1 MSLQLGLQG
10 GRLETPLYTSICC
23 NYLIVETL
31 PVERRQNL
39 GSRAHGV
46 ARCRTLIRVGSPV
59 RAVFRSSPRSPF
71 RLRRARFSL
80 DSRESRSQITTESFK
95 PAFGHSHR
103 HQLQTHTVTRGP
115 SVKRMRRGRSRVQVV
130 NRSLRGSGS
139 HSKRRAHSTS
149 LSSREANPAREVQ
162 PALNTLL
169 PPSHRLPSLLI
180 IVIIVIIDDGGAA
193 RAAPPSD
200 LTRSSRARLGVALL
214 GKKWRSSRARLG
226 VRLCSLGSG
235 CGHRRLGQRA
245 LRRETW
251 RVRQCLALASLRG

>member
-1 MSLQLGLQG
+1 M
-10 GRLETPLYTSICC
+10 
-23 NYLIVETL
+23 
-31 PVERRQNL
+31 
-39 GSRAHGV
+39 
-46 ARCRTLIRVGSPV
+46 
-59 RAVFRSSPRSPF
+59 
-71 RLRRARFSL
+71 
-80 DSRESRSQITTESFK
+80 
-95 PAFGHSHR
+95 
-103 HQLQTHTVTRGP
+103 
-115 SVKRMRRGRSRVQVV
+115 KRMRRGRSRVQVV

>member
-1 MSLQLGLQG
+1 MYEVTIQLGLQG

-46 ARCRTLIRVGSPV
+46 ARCRTFIRVFAV
-59 RAVFRSSPRSPF
+59 RAVFRSSSVA
-71 RLRRARFSL
+71 LRRARFSL

>member
-1 MSLQLGLQG
+1 
-10 GRLETPLYTSICC
+10 
-23 NYLIVETL
+23 
-31 PVERRQNL
+31 
-39 GSRAHGV
+39 
-46 ARCRTLIRVGSPV
+46 
-59 RAVFRSSPRSPF
+59 
-71 RLRRARFSL
+71 
-80 DSRESRSQITTESFK
+80 
-95 PAFGHSHR
+95 
-103 HQLQTHTVTRGP
+103 
-115 SVKRMRRGRSRVQVV
+115 MRRGRSRVQVV

-193 RAAPPSD
+193 RAAPPYD
-200 LTRSSRARLGVALL
+200 LTRSSRAWLGIALL

>member
-1 MSLQLGLQG
+1 MFAA
-10 GRLETPLYTSICC
+10 
-23 NYLIVETL
+23 V
-31 PVERRQNL
+31 
-39 GSRAHGV
+39 
-46 ARCRTLIRVGSPV
+46 RVRS
-59 RAVFRSSPRSPF
+59 RSSRSPF
-71 RLRRARFSL
+71 VGR

-95 PAFGHSHR
+95 PAFAHSHR
-103 HQLQTHTVTRGP
+103 HQLQTHTATRGP

-180 IVIIVIIDDGGAA
+180 IVIIVIIDDGCAA

>member
-1 MSLQLGLQG
+1 M
-10 GRLETPLYTSICC
+10 RHHY
-23 NYLIVETL
+23 
-31 PVERRQNL
+31 
-39 GSRAHGV
+39 
-46 ARCRTLIRVGSPV
+46 IRVYVVTTSLLRPSP
-59 RAVFRSSPRSPF
+59 SSVVKISVLAHTVLPAAELSYACSRFAPFSGQVRSPF
-71 RLRRARFSL
+71 VGR

-95 PAFGHSHR
+95 PAFGHSHH

-200 LTRSSRARLGVALL
+200 LTRSSRARLGV
-214 GKKWRSSRARLG
+214 
-226 VRLCSLGSG
+226 RLCSLGSG